1 MSSKQQP
8 IIWNNWQEGIADSP
22 HVGTGLIRN
31 ADIESFPGALK
42 AAKKPQTHFITFT
55 TQTFTADAASDVCT
69 AAGSLSADNFGGTAV
84 YFTTTG
90 TLPAGLTTGKV
101 YFLIYQSA
109 TTFKV
114 AVQAN
119 GYKNSVGSAAG
130 TAINITDA
138 GTGTHTVTAVA
149 VGTINWIKQDPR
161 DSYYF
166 AMDSNGR
173 MWFVPSGTRAY
184 LLHNDAIDT
193 GQGTL
198 TNAAGGG
205 MALFATSDASAT
217 YLFTFRNA
225 VIDVIN
231 VFGNTAIEAVSWSN
245 SWKTMNSGAGSGNSH
260 ETKNGQ
266 DNIIYFCDDRYV
278 GSIKEN
284 AGSVFDPA
292 TAGTYTYNN
301 QALDLP
307 QSEVAQCLEEQGTN
321 LLIGGQTFNQ
331 IYPWDRIS
339 DSYNLPLAVPEWNI
353 RKMQNIGGTVYILPG
368 TWGNIYTTQGTY
380 VKHFKKIP
388 TYVVNNALAIQ
399 SNPIT
404 WGGAANSNGALV
416 FGLTGQTANS
426 SGIYRLW
433 PDGRLVHDNTPAS
446 GSTIVK
452 GLFARDDFYY
462 MGYSGGFDNFS
473 NTQLYN
479 NYETVAHSPFYKVGT
494 KIAPGT
500 FSRLE
505 AVIDR
510 PTTSGNLRIGY
521 RTDLSSSFTTLA
533 TYSGDGTTMIF
544 ETTDIGLID
553 IQNIQLQVELSD
565 GGVAIDMELLEIRL
579 IP

>member
-31 ADIESFPGALK
+31 ADIESFPGAVK
-42 AAKKPQTHFITFT
+42 VAKKPQTHFITLT
-55 TQTFTADAASDVCT
+55 SRTFTAVAATDLCT
-69 AAGSLSADNFGGTAV
+69 ASGSLSGDNFGGTAV

-101 YFLIYQSA
+101 YFLIYDSA

-130 TAINITDA
+130 TAIDITDT

-149 VGTINWIKQDPR
+149 VGTINWIKKDPR
-161 DSYYF
+161 NSYYW
-166 AMDSNGR
+166 AQDSNGR
-173 MWFVPSGTRAY
+173 VWFVPSGTRAY

-193 GQGTL
+193 GQAY
-198 TNAAGGG
+198 TNAAGNGI
-205 MALFATSDASAT
+205 ALFANSDATAT
-217 YLFTFRNA
+217 YLFAFRNA
-225 VIDVIN
+225 LIDVIN
-231 VFGNTAIEAVSWSN
+231 VYGNTAIEAVSWSN
-245 SWKTMNSGAGSGNSH
+245 GWQTMNAGAGSSAVH
-260 ETKNGQ
+260 ETRAGQ
-266 DNIIYFCDDRYV
+266 DNIIYYCDDRYV
-278 GSIKEN
+278 GSIKEV
-284 AGSVFDPA
+284 AGQVFDPA
-292 TAGTYTYNN
+292 SGATYTFS
-301 QALDLP
+301 QDALDLP

-321 LLIGGQTFNQ
+321 LMIGGNTFNQ

-339 DSYNLPLAVPEWNI
+339 DSYNLPLAVPEYAI
-353 RKMQNIGGTVYILPG
+353 KKLQNLGGTIYILPG

-404 WGGAANSNGALV
+404 WGGIAVSNGALL
-416 FGLTGQTANS
+416 FGLTGQTTNS

-452 GLFARDDFYY
+452 GLYAQDDFYL

-473 NTQLYN
+473 NTTLYSS
-479 NYETVAHSPFYKVGT
+479 YETVLHSPFYKVGT
-494 KIAPGT
+494 KIQPGT

-510 PTTSGNLRIGY
+510 PTTSGNIRIGY
-521 RTDLSSSFTTLA
+521 RTDLTSSFTTLA

-553 IQNIQLQVELSD
+553 IQNIQLQAELSD
-565 GGVAIDMELLEIRL
+565 GGVAIDIELLEVRL